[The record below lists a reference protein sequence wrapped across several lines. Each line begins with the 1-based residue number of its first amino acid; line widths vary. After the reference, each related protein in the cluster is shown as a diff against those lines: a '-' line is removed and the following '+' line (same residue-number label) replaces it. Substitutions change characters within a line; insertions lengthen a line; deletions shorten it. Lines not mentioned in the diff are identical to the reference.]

1 MNLKTEYGD
10 VKLLMCFFTKQ
21 RYDLFQKTNI
31 SDTEGLMIKRLR
43 MQNYDILTRDYTII
57 ITPSQ

>member
-1 MNLKTEYGD
+1 
-10 VKLLMCFFTKQ
+10 MCFTKQ

-31 SDTEGLMIKRLR
+31 SDTEGLMIKRLL